1 MANKPN
7 KINIVVSNS
16 KSDKKEENLLTTVM
30 NILLAICFIPAK
42 KSDTGFTFSYF
53 SCRFLVFAV
62 LHYFL
67 PVYIFIMSVLPC
79 IQCWE
84 EFMLTALERNNII
97 DFIVVCVFL
106 GSILTVCPMTSVLV
120 APMYSKFYYLE
131 SHLGMVWPINKRS
144 FLVSFIFFIL
154 GIFMVMAGFSFGNH
168 VQTTSFKGIF
178 ATLILPS
185 IACFIGLIHWFYS
198 SFLVSSWLSKFI
210 IKCKIVT
217 NPEDTVVRFRNLLSF
232 YHDLDHHLGL
242 YFAFCFTLFQINWII
257 VMYMGFISPFSEY
270 DLKFTSVYAAGGLIV
285 AVAGTYSNKR
295 HSRYEILQPMCTALI
310 WIRSMSSVM
319 EDAYNSVKS
328 LTEPLETMV
337 EDLSRGPGA
346 MDQQRSVLH
355 HLIRDIDR
363 FINSQKI
370 FIPDHPHVHPTAEC
384 RR

>member
-1 MANKPN
+1 MAYKPN

-16 KSDKKEENLLTTVM
+16 KSDEKEENLLTTVM
-30 NILLAICFIPAK
+30 NFLLAICFIPAK

-53 SCRFLVFAV
+53 SCRFLVFAI

-285 AVAGTYSNKR
+285 AVAGTYSNQH
-295 HSRYEILQPMCTALI
+295 HSRYKMLMLAALI

-337 EDLSRGPGA
+337 EDLSRGPDA
-346 MDQQRSVLH
+346 MDQQGSVLH